1 MPKILVIGSTNVD
14 FVMRMDR
21 LPARGETVTDA
32 QFLQTFG
39 GKGANTAVSAA
50 RTGPAHKTTFIT
62 ALGDDLYA
70 PTLLANFK
78 ADHLDTSH
86 IILRKNLATGSA
98 LIMCDKDGA
107 NYLSVAPGSNYAL
120 TPADIDKDAGLI
132 RTANLVILQMEIR
145 VDTLQRI
152 LQLCEDAGVPV
163 LFNFAPVRTT
173 EIPVSSQM
181 TGLVVNEHEAGKI
194 SGFKIRQNDGALDT
208 VSLRHAAGALLQM
221 GIRELV
227 VIHFPEG
234 AFARTRKGEDV
245 WQSSLKVPQK
255 HIVGTAG
262 AGDAFAAGIL
272 FGLHEN
278 WDLSRC
284 LLTGISVAASS
295 LSEPSCTAGVKPLAA
310 CQALVK
316 KYGVRSSLEPSD

>member
-181 TGLVVNEHEAGKI
+181 TGLVVNEHEASQLTSLPVHDLATARPAAAELLKRGPKFVAI
-194 SGFKIRQNDGALDT
+194 TLGAAGVYLLGAGNDIHLPAFKVAAVDTTAAGDTFCGALA
-208 VSLRHAAGALLQM
+208 VALVEGLPLPAALRFASAASAISVTRLGAQPS
-221 GIRELV
+221 I
-227 VIHFPEG
+227 P
-234 AFARTRKGEDV
+234 ARAEV
-245 WQSSLKVPQK
+245 
-255 HIVGTAG
+255 
-262 AGDAFAAGIL
+262 DAFLA
-272 FGLHEN
+272 EN
-278 WDLSRC
+278 P
-284 LLTGISVAASS
+284 A
-295 LSEPSCTAGVKPLAA
+295 
-310 CQALVK
+310 
-316 KYGVRSSLEPSD
+316 